1 MSVSNGAGILVGIP
15 YDEALV
21 EFDEDIMH
29 DLDRGSIHYDSN
41 LEHNVIGLFI
51 YRTCSYSTIEVS
63 MLQEQVDAATAE
75 LNTLLGLNRTYNTYL
90 TLDIT

>member
-1 MSVSNGAGILVGIP
+1 MSVCNGAGILVGVT
-15 YDEALV
+15 YDEAYA
-21 EFDEDIMH
+21 EFNEDRMD
-29 DLDRGSIHYDSN
+29 DLDIGSIHYDSARK
-41 LEHNVIGLFI
+41 HNVIGLFI
-51 YRTCSYSTIEVS
+51 YKTSSYSSIEVS